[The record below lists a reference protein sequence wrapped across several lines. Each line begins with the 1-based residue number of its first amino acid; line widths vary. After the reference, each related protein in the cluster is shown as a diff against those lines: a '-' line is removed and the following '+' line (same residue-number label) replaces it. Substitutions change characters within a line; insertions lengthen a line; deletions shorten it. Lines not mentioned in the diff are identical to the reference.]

1 MLHGWLTL
9 QSAAREGGR
18 YAITGQFDQSCLAA
32 SPACPDARVFSI
44 KERVVKSSTG
54 LAIDRKAGYEDP
66 RYMRVEVSGINEE
79 NDWQMEYPGQAGKP
93 VMVRAIYHMPVVTPL
108 LRPIARSIR
117 LVGQVVMNN
126 ENYAQVN
133 NTRSD
138 IDLADLPPPP
148 PTTVPV
154 ADLQIENSALPQVA
168 LVDETIEYSLRVTNH
183 GPDEARGV
191 VVVDELPAGIT
202 YLSVT
207 PADLCS
213 QANLVLTCD
222 LPNLPRGVVYDIHV
236 TVRAPAEAPPAPG
249 DVVNRASVSGREM
262 DDDMSNNDD
271 TASTLVVIS
280 ETVTDLEVVSVDDLP
295 DPVVIN
301 QRVTY
306 NILVRNN
313 GISDA
318 TGVKLTNQLPAG
330 MFYESAA
337 VPGGSGCSVDG
348 EAIICQLGDLAT
360 GESTTVSI
368 NATAPSSTDPVTYE
382 ASVTGDQ
389 VDPDERNN
397 RNSEV
402 TTISPEW
409 SDIYV
414 TMTDTPDPALA
425 TEKVTYS
432 IVVGNNGPSTAS
444 GVTVEDTLPP
454 GVRFSSESTSQGSC
468 DLTEQKVACDLGTI
482 ESGENVMIE
491 IVVFPEQGGTLTNR
505 VEVTSDQTDPNPVN
519 DSATAVTTIMPATD
533 LALTMSASPTTPPGL
548 KAGELL
554 IYRLVVSNEGPLPA
568 TNVVV
573 EDDFPVD
580 ASLLSMSSTQGNCG
594 KDADRIICNVGNLAT
609 GDSATITLEVI
620 PEQEGVLVNTA
631 TVYGNE
637 ADTNRPNNTAQDTTT
652 VGAAI
657 KAFITLDPVCGD
669 PGSPVTINGFN
680 WPSNGNK
687 DIQLHWNAIGVGNL
701 LGTVFDNGNTWSFDL
716 DVPVNAIA
724 GSHKFIAD
732 RQGVTAEAVY
742 TVPCPAPN
750 LKTTQPI
757 LLSAEPLAA
766 DDLASFQVEISND
779 GVLDAVNQFFVGLYF
794 DPPLPQNSHVTHIP
808 QNYRSELVAISWL
821 AAGDSITVTISAEE
835 GFGSPGLHD
844 VYVVVDS
851 DPGPEGLIGEMS
863 ETDNV
868 SPVLQVEVESGSLPT
883 PTPGPTPT
891 ATPQVIELGSLIG
904 QAFLS
909 RSGGQPLP
917 QEGVEV
923 KVYDADSGVLDGRTF
938 TDGAGSYFLSNMN
951 LGTKIVSA
959 CIIID
964 GKQFTYTATG
974 VGIYPGQI
982 TFEDLYLDKG
992 LCN

>member
-18 YAITGQFDQSCLAA
+18 YAITGQFDESCLAA

-44 KERVVKSSTG
+44 KQRVVKSSTG

-66 RYMRVEVSGINEE
+66 RYMRVEVSGINED
-79 NDWQMEYPGQAGKP
+79 NAWRTDYPGEAGRP

-108 LRPIARSIR
+108 LRPIAKSIR

-148 PTTVPV
+148 PAAIPV
-154 ADLQIENSALPQVA
+154 ADLQIEKSASPHVA
-168 LVDETIEYSLRVTNH
+168 LVDDTIEYKMRISNH

-191 VVVDELPAGIT
+191 VVVDELPTGIT
-202 YLSVT
+202 FLSAT
-207 PADLCS
+207 PADICN
-213 QANLVLTCD
+213 QANLVVTCD
-222 LPNLPRGVVYDIHV
+222 LPNLPRGVFYDVYV
-236 TVRAPAEAPPAPG
+236 TVRAPAEPPPAPG
-249 DVVNRASVSGREM
+249 EVINRVSVSGREM

-280 ETVTDLEVVSVDDLP
+280 DTVTDLEVASVDDLP

-301 QRVTY
+301 QSVTY

-313 GISDA
+313 GISLA
-318 TGVKLTNQLPAG
+318 TGVKLTNQLPEG
-330 MFYESAA
+330 LVYESAT
-337 VPGGSGCSVDG
+337 VPAGGGCSEVG
-348 EAIICQLGDLAT
+348 GAVICQLDDLAT
-360 GESTTVSI
+360 GESTSVSI
-368 NATAPSSTDPVTYE
+368 NATAPSSPTTVTYW
-382 ASVTGDQ
+382 ASVAGDQ

-397 RNSEV
+397 SNSET

-409 SDIYV
+409 SDVYV
-414 TMTDTPDPALA
+414 AKSDSPDPALA
-425 TEKVTYS
+425 TEEVTYS
-432 IVVGNNGPSTAS
+432 IVVGNNGPSAAS
-444 GVTVEDTLPP
+444 GVMVEDTLPP
-454 GVRFSSESTSQGSC
+454 GVRFSSENPSQGSC
-468 DLTEQKVACDLGTI
+468 DVIEQNVICDLDTI
-482 ESGENVMIE
+482 ASGESATIS
-491 IVVFPEQGGTLTNR
+491 IVVIPEQDGTLTNR
-505 VEVTSDQTDPNPVN
+505 VEISSDQTDPNPGN

-533 LALTMSASPTTPPGL
+533 LALAMTASPPTPPGVR
-548 KAGELL
+548 AGELL
-554 IYRLVVSNEGPLPA
+554 TYRLVVTNEGPLPA

-594 KDADRIICNVGNLAT
+594 KDADKIICNVGNLAT
-609 GDSATITLEVI
+609 GDSATIMLEVI

-637 ADTNRPNNTAQDTTT
+637 ADTNRPNNTVQDTTT
-652 VGAAI
+652 VHAAI
-657 KAFITLDPVCGD
+657 TAFITLDPVCGD
-669 PGSPVTINGFN
+669 PGSPVTIKGFN
-680 WPSNGNK
+680 WPSDGNK
-687 DIQLHWNAIGVGNL
+687 DIQLYWNAIGVGNL
-701 LGTVFDNGNTWSFDL
+701 LGTVFDNGNTWSLDL
-716 DVPVNAIA
+716 QIPVNAIQGA
-724 GSHKFIAD
+724 HTFIAD
-732 RQGVTAEAVY
+732 RAGDTAEAVY

-757 LLSAEPLAA
+757 LLNTEPLAE
-766 DDLASFQVEISND
+766 DDAVNFQVEISND
-779 GVLDAVNQFFVGLYF
+779 GELDSVNQFFVGLYF
-794 DPPLPQNSHVTHIP
+794 DPPLPEGSGVTHIP

-821 AAGDSITVTISAEE
+821 ASGKSITVTITAED

-851 DPGPEGLIGEMS
+851 DPGPEGLIDEVS

-868 SPVLQVEVESGSLPT
+868 SQLLQVEVETGPAPT
-883 PTPGPTPT
+883 PTPGPTLTP
-891 ATPQVIELGSLIG
+891 TPQVNEPGSLIG

-909 RSGGQPLP
+909 PSGGQPLP
-917 QEGVEV
+917 QAGVEV
-923 KVYDADSGVLDGRTF
+923 RVYDIGSGSLDGRTF
-938 TDGAGSYFLSNMN
+938 TDGVGSYFLSDFDA
-951 LGTKIVSA
+951 GTKIVSA

-964 GKQFTYTATG
+964 SKQYTYTATG
-974 VGIYPGQI
+974 VEIYPGQI
-982 TFEDLYLDKG
+982 TFEDLYLDEG